1 MNGTLPLLPTSVIG
15 SHATPSWLWTALDA
29 IKEGKY
35 GKTDLR
41 ETFDDAV
48 NLAILDMEKADVD
61 IITDGEMRRW
71 YFVQSFYRRMQGIE
85 PDEPLRKVG
94 LYGYD
99 SVPRYRLKEKVTVP
113 KGLGIVEEF
122 QYLKR
127 QTNRRLKATCP
138 GPLTISIHI
147 RDDAVR
153 EFYRDR
159 MELFWEFAEVI
170 NQELKMLVEN
180 GADYIQLDEPSFAII
195 PGQLKEYV
203 ALFNRCVEGVDAK
216 IGFHICFGNLASRPR
231 GKRRFGWMLPELLES
246 KCDQFILEFANREMA
261 ELELC
266 QELAQ
271 EREIGV
277 GVIDIKSFYRETPE
291 DVAELIRRSLEYVPA
306 EKLWIVPDCGFF
318 QLPRWITVKKLESMV
333 AGTKIVRQE
342 LTGSS

>member
-1 MNGTLPLLPTSVIG
+1 MNNSLPLLPTSVIG
-15 SHATPSWLWTALDA
+15 SHATPSWLYTALDA
-29 IKEGKY
+29 IEEGKY
-35 GKTDLR
+35 GKTDIR
-41 ETFDDAV
+41 EVFDDACKV
-48 NLAILDMEKADVD
+48 AILDMEQANID

-71 YFVQSFYRRMQGIE
+71 HFVQSFYKQMRGIE
-85 PDEPLRKVG
+85 PEEPLRKVG

-99 SVPRYRLKEKVTVP
+99 SVPRYHLKEKVTVP
-113 KGLGIVEEF
+113 QGLGIVEEF
-122 QYLKR
+122 EFLKR

-147 RDDAVR
+147 RDSAVR
-153 EFYRDR
+153 EFYKDR

-170 NQELKMLVEN
+170 NQELKALVAA

-203 ALFNRCVEGVDAK
+203 TLFNRCVEGVDAK

-231 GKRRFGWMLPELLES
+231 GKRQFGWMLPELLES
-246 KCDQFILEFANREMA
+246 KCDQFIFEFANREMA

-266 QELAQ
+266 RELAQ

-306 EKLWIVPDCGFF
+306 DKLWIVPDCGFF
-318 QLPRWITVKKLESMV
+318 QLPRWVTVQKLNSMV

-342 LTGSS
+342 LEGSG